1 MLLVTTGAAGD
12 QGSGDAVLARAVHDV
27 LATLSRVRGTTDTP
41 ELLQD
46 RIALVRWLR
55 LELSEVETLL
65 VREHGR
71 SSGG

>member
-12 QGSGDAVLARAVHDV
+12 EVSGDAVLARAVHDV
-27 LATLSRVRGTTDTP
+27 LATLSRVRGTDTP
-41 ELLQD
+41 ERLQD

-55 LELSEVETLL
+55 RELSEVETLL

-71 SSGG
+71 SPGG